1 MGLLSLA
8 IWMPIVFGG
17 ILLALGR
24 DQHANV
30 VRWVALIGAF
40 ASFMVTLPLYGG
52 FELGTAAMQFVE
64 KEPWIGRFNVSY
76 HIGLDGISFWFVPLT
91 AFINLVVVIAGW
103 KSSRAAST
111 STWARS

>member
-24 DQHANV
+24 DTQANAA
-30 VRWVALIGAF
+30 RWFALVGAF
-40 ASFMVTLPLYGG
+40 ASFMVTLPLFGR

-64 KEPWIGRFNVSY
+64 KAPWIGRFNVNY
-76 HIGLDGISFWFVPLT
+76 HLGIDGISL
-91 AFINLVVVIAGW
+91 
-103 KSSRAAST
+103 
-111 STWARS
+111 